1 MTEPKIKVF
10 ETINGQM
17 DYVVL
22 ECDEPYL
29 VCGMCRYSEH
39 CLLKPIKKAQSVPK
53 LFDILYKIKIKFLML
68 LKGVRK

>member
-1 MTEPKIKVF
+1 MTITDVTN
-10 ETINGQM
+10 ETPA
-17 DYVVL
+17 VL

-39 CLLKPIKKAQSVPK
+39 CLLKHIKKAQSVPK

-68 LKGVRK
+68 LKGIRND